1 MCKSVP
7 VHSFY
12 ILKKKKKIIFY
23 LMDSEWSVS
32 PVVSRAKRCN
42 KGKTKNKYIKKKK
55 KKVFVVLEEEEVTLL
70 IE

>member
-1 MCKSVP
+1 
-7 VHSFY
+7 
-12 ILKKKKKIIFY
+12 
-23 LMDSEWSVS
+23 MDSEWSVS

-55 KKVFVVLEEEEVTLL
+55 VFVVLEEEEVTLL